1 MSLDS
6 KIAKIV
12 EANDAQFYDTEMATE
27 GDNSIFRVF
36 ITKDGGVSLELC
48 ALISN
53 ELSPFLDVNPP
64 MGDKYFLEVSSPGL
78 ERKLTKPTHF
88 QNAIGEKIKFKVIG
102 VDKFKG
108 TIKSADDKSVTV
120 SIEDEDVVYPYSDLG
135 TVKTYIDWN

>member
-1 MSLDS
+1 MSLDN

-12 EANDAQFYDTEMATE
+12 EANGAEFYDTESASE

-48 ALISN
+48 AQISN

-64 MGDKYFLEVSSPGL
+64 MDCKYFLEVSSPGI

-88 QNAIGEKIKFKVIG
+88 QNAIGEKIKYKVIG

-108 TIKSADDKSVTV
+108 TIKSADSTTVTIETKDDTKSY
-120 SIEDEDVVYPYSDLG
+120 EYNDLG